1 MISLTVEH
9 ALRVCIEAHNGQFR
23 KGGQGVPYAV
33 HPTHMALILARFGA
47 TEAVIVAALLHDT
60 VEDCEDWTIERVAH
74 EFGTEVARLVDD
86 LTEDK
91 SKTWAE
97 RKQAAV
103 DHVAH
108 MSDEAVMVK
117 AADKL
122 HNLTSLLDQL
132 MHVQDPQEVWRQF
145 KGGRE
150 ETLRM
155 AHALVGELIPRLP
168 SALADELRAVLA
180 GLDQLA

>member
-47 TEAVIVAALLHDT
+47 PEPVIVAALLHDT
-60 VEDCEDWTIERVAH
+60 VEDCEDWTLERVAA
-74 EFGTEVARLVDD
+74 EFGKKVALLVDD

-91 SKTWAE
+91 SKSWQE

-132 MHVQDPQEVWRQF
+132 MHATDPEEVWSQF

-155 AHALVGELIPRLP
+155 AHALVDQLIPRLP
-168 SALADELRAVLA
+168 EELGAELRGVMA